1 MHTDILVD
9 DVDLWHQNVEGQR
22 SVEELLDANGGE
34 KGTKE
39 VSNNGPIRDCPGI
52 QQQQQQ
58 QQQHSILPLSVSH
71 AQTPTHSP
79 LIRIERLQEAEPKD
93 QLGQQQ

>member
-1 MHTDILVD
+1 MHTDTLVD
-9 DVDLWHQNVEGQR
+9 DVDLWHQNVKGQR

-39 VSNNGPIRDCPGI
+39 VSNGPIRDCPGI

-71 AQTPTHSP
+71 AQTPTRSP

-93 QLGQQQ
+93 